1 MVCCFV
7 SYWVIFRSCDGL
19 RLYPPANHLPASG
32 HSVCS
37 KYRTVALVK
46 GLQKVAIP
54 SCHFFSPTT
63 ANRSMFVEVMHRK
76 LRVRPQRTGSP
87 SVEAGH
93 AEQHTQF
100 SVLFGQSFKLRHKV
114 LVVFIYR
121 LSADASGEKFPAVV
135 LSELNR
141 RNGFFRLFQL
151 WMTNGN
157 LDLCVVRL
165 WDSVARCS
173 LHNGVF
179 AGLPDVFHC
188 EVHED
193 CGILVTDPGDCF
205 GKEEYCLAGIPMAG
219 LND

>member
-76 LRVRPQRTGSP
+76 LRVRPQRVCRRS
-87 SVEAGH
+87 
-93 AEQHTQF
+93 
-100 SVLFGQSFKLRHKV
+100 
-114 LVVFIYR
+114 
-121 LSADASGEKFPAVV
+121 DV
-135 LSELNR
+135 LSHW
-141 RNGFFRLFQL
+141 RNNAMKRFQGRIPL
-151 WMTNGN
+151 VNTFGK
-157 LDLCVVRL
+157 
-165 WDSVARCS
+165 AS
-173 LHNGVF
+173 LHPVDGTPAPTHRESLRGSRSCRAAHAVFGVVWPVVQTP
-179 AGLPDVFHC
+179 AQSARSLHLPAFR
-188 EVHED
+188 
-193 CGILVTDPGDCF
+193 
-205 GKEEYCLAGIPMAG
+205 
-219 LND
+219 